1 MSTILNHLKH
11 KTPLVRQHAADLC
24 AILIPVIKNCHE
36 FEMLNK
42 LNIILYESLGEVYP
56 EVLGSIINAMY
67 CITSVMDLDKLQP
80 PINQI
85 LPTLT
90 PILETSIEKS
100 K

>member
-1 MSTILNHLKH
+1 
-11 KTPLVRQHAADLC
+11 
-24 AILIPVIKNCHE
+24 
-36 FEMLNK
+36 MLNK

-90 PILETSIEKS
+90 PILRNKHRKVEVNTIKFVGLIG
-100 K
+100 KLAPTYAPLKNG